1 MPEQV
6 KRIGLL
12 IGEFKRRGVFKAVAA
27 YAVIAWGASLAATDL
42 LPAFGAPAWT
52 VRAFIV
58 CAALGLPIVAV
69 LARLYEVT
77 TRGIVRDPG
86 VPMAQ
91 ASSGEGNTT
100 LAFANAG
107 IRVHWQDALGE
118 HERSFFSDFAIGRET
133 PCELMLDD
141 PHISRRHVEV
151 RYEQGR
157 WWLVDMGSRNGT
169 RLDGKL
175 VKRVP
180 LAQSGVVQLYD
191 AGPELL
197 MEIIGTSTTMTIP
210 AHADND

>member
-1 MPEQV
+1 MPEQL

-52 VRAFIV
+52 VRAFII
-58 CAALGLPIVAV
+58 CAALGLPVAAV
-69 LARLYEVT
+69 LAWLYEIT

-86 VPMAQ
+86 AAD
-91 ASSGEGNTT
+91 ASAAGGEGNTT
-100 LAFANAG
+100 LAFASAG
-107 IRVHWQDALGE
+107 VRVQWKDALGE
-118 HERSFFSDFAIGRET
+118 HEKSFFSDFAIGREP
-133 PCELMLDD
+133 PCELTLDD

-169 RLDGKL
+169 RLNGKL
-175 VKRVP
+175 VQRAP
-180 LAQSGVVQLYD
+180 LPPSATVRLYD
-191 AGPELL
+191 AGPELRVDTGS
-197 MEIIGTSTTMTIP
+197 GTATVTAIQLP
-210 AHADND
+210 Q